1 VNTFKKI
8 AAQGEITVTRIEKI
22 PEGLVPVKA
31 ENGIFIIGHSE
42 TGHHHVLTMDRA
54 KVFRNPNP
62 PAGMNV
68 LYAILDEP
76 KELTHQR
83 DFDTHKPVALQPGS
97 YEFISGREF
106 DHYAELSRT
115 QAD

>member
-1 VNTFKKI
+1 MKTFDKT
-8 AAQGEITVTRIEKI
+8 AAQGEITITRMNAL
-22 PEGLVPVKA
+22 PAGLIPVKA
-31 ENGIFIIGHSE
+31 EKGLFIVGHSE
-42 TGHHHVLTMDRA
+42 TGHHHVMTMERTQF
-54 KVFRNPNP
+54 FRDPNP

-83 DFDTHKPVALQPGS
+83 DFDTHEPILHQPGI
-97 YEFISGREF
+97 YEFKSGREF
-106 DHYAELSRT
+106 DHYEALARK

>member
-1 VNTFKKI
+1 MQTFEKI
-8 AAQGEITVTRIEKI
+8 AAQGEITVTRIEKM

-31 ENGIFIIGHSE
+31 DNGVFIIGHSE
-42 TGHHHVLTMDRA
+42 TGHHHVMTMERTQ
-54 KVFRNPNP
+54 VFRDPKA

-83 DFDTHKPVALQPGS
+83 DFDTHQPITLQPGAYQFS
-97 YEFISGREF
+97 SGREF
-106 DHYAELSRT
+106 DHYAELSRS

>member
-1 VNTFKKI
+1 MNTFKKI
-8 AAQGEITVTRIEKI
+8 AAQGEITVTRIDQM
-22 PEGLVPVKA
+22 PEGLVPMKA
-31 ENGIFIIGHSE
+31 EHGLFIIGHSE
-42 TGHHHVLTMDRA
+42 TGHHHVLTMERTQ
-54 KVFRNPNP
+54 VFRDPSA

-83 DFDTHKPVALQPGS
+83 DFDTHQPIALQPGI
-97 YEFISGREF
+97 YEFTSGREF
-106 DHYAELSRT
+106 DHYAALARS